1 MGVIAMSSRFGTIA
15 FALFLLTSLGRPA
28 TAHADGL
35 VFWDPTI
42 ETSLNSA
49 LANDACR
56 PSSPY
61 ALYRQTCVGNSLNIT
76 LERDPFER
84 LTFLD
89 HIALF
94 VHKHKDLN
102 TTTQIMPGI
111 KFRLGVNLSNIYR
124 QQAKLEARLRI
135 HW

>member
-1 MGVIAMSSRFGTIA
+1 MGVIAMSSRFGAIA
-15 FALFLLTSLGRPA
+15 FSLLLLIGLIRPA
-28 TAHADGL
+28 AAYADGM
-35 VFWDPTI
+35 VFWDPSI
-42 ETSLNSA
+42 ETALNNA

-56 PSSPY
+56 PNNPY

-89 HIALF
+89 HLALF
-94 VHKHKDLN
+94 VHKYKDLN
-102 TTTQIMPGI
+102 TTQQIMPGI
-111 KFRLGVNLSNIYR
+111 KFRMGVNLSNVYR

-135 HW
+135 NW

>member
-1 MGVIAMSSRFGTIA
+1 MSSRFGSIA
-15 FALFLLTSLGRPA
+15 FALFVLTSLVRPA
-28 TAHADGL
+28 IAHADGL
-35 VFWDPTI
+35 VFWDPSI
-42 ETSLNSA
+42 ETALNSA
-49 LANDACR
+49 LASDACR

-89 HIALF
+89 HFALF

-102 TTTQIMPGI
+102 TTQQIMPGI

-135 HW
+135 RW